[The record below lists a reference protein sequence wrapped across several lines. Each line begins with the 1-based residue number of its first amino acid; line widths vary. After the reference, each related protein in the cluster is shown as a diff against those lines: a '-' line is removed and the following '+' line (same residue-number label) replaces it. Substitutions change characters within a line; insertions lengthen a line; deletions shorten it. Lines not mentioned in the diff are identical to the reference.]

1 MPTPN
6 HPDPTRPATD
16 PHRDQPDAPDSAGT
30 TVQASTSDQAGPTD
44 RAGATDRAGT
54 PHEAGTTD
62 QASTTGQ
69 RGVAEQAG
77 TQAGGPVRGRSMG
90 AEEGGAR
97 ARARAK
103 GVAKARA
110 RAGALDGP
118 PAHVRVRSGGPLWLA
133 AGEPAPPGMVRLTRP
148 DSTGQALPVWPD
160 GVTPSLLE
168 EYQVPP
174 VPVER
179 SGETRRVLAAVLKC
193 CWTDL
198 SVDPWPGEPA
208 PVELVLDTY
217 RALIGRTDDL
227 MRNWAIG
234 AMRRLHDS
242 AWIVVDDGVVTLG
255 PRCALWPIESHA
267 QLQELVRRL
276 PEPERPELT
285 VVGDADIVAAA
296 HPAETVPDPE
306 AGLGGRVE
314 GGSAE
319 FDDLLGAYDERRR
332 AELVAAFMVVE
343 HAAEPVQEVRFAAL
357 RDPALRHTL
366 SEMLARRGRTLIQ
379 HRDRWTSGYDDAQAA
394 ALTTSATEAPH
405 RGAHEIP
412 RKATHEAP
420 HESSRTTALDNAR
433 EAPRKTAHNA
443 SHEAPRKTAH
453 DAPHA
458 IPRNTAHDA
467 PHEAPRNT
475 ARDDAR
481 EATAAV
487 AAETDAAGVAIAA
500 ETGVASVAV
509 VGEAGA
515 AGVAVA
521 GEAGVAIAG
530 EAGVGGVAVVRE
542 AGKGGDRTGGGDPVA
557 RRAVA
562 AGVRS
567 AVPAAPRLG
576 MSERAVL
583 TLVLVHSVAI
593 PRAEGLLPEDS
604 WLSPHPTPVDEL
616 RRHTQL
622 PIGELEAALRTLR
635 HAGLLGQVK
644 AGEEAGGYVPGPQ
657 FHRLTPAARRRLQ
670 EELILA
676 AGPNTPL
683 AAAVRSRRSA
693 K

>member
-1 MPTPN
+1 M
-6 HPDPTRPATD
+6 
-16 PHRDQPDAPDSAGT
+16 
-30 TVQASTSDQAGPTD
+30 
-44 RAGATDRAGT
+44 
-54 PHEAGTTD
+54 
-62 QASTTGQ
+62 STTTHPGPDHPE
-69 RGVAEQAG
+69 RGDVEADR
-77 TQAGGPVRGRSMG
+77 TQ
-90 AEEGGAR
+90 
-97 ARARAK
+97 
-103 GVAKARA
+103 A

-118 PAHVRVRSGGPLWLA
+118 AAHVRVRSSGALWLA
-133 AGEPAPPGMVRLTRP
+133 AGEPAPPGMIRLTRP
-148 DSTGQALPVWPD
+148 DATGEALPVWPD

-168 EYQVPP
+168 EYQVAP

-255 PRCALWPIESHA
+255 PRCALWPVESHA

-285 VVGDADIVAAA
+285 VVADADIVAAA
-296 HPAETVPDPE
+296 HPAEAAPDPE
-306 AGLGGRVE
+306 GFGGRVE

-319 FDDLLGAYDERRR
+319 FDDLLGGYDERRR

-366 SEMLARRGRTLIQ
+366 SEMLARRGRTLIH
-379 HRDRWTSGYDDAQAA
+379 HRDRWTSGYDDTRSA
-394 ALTTSATEAPH
+394 ALAASITEAPH
-405 RGAHEIP
+405 TVTDEAMYGPPGE
-412 RKATHEAP
+412 ATHA
-420 HESSRTTALDNAR
+420 AL
-433 EAPRKTAHNA
+433 
-443 SHEAPRKTAH
+443 
-453 DAPHA
+453 
-458 IPRNTAHDA
+458 
-467 PHEAPRNT
+467 
-475 ARDDAR
+475 
-481 EATAAV
+481 
-487 AAETDAAGVAIAA
+487 G
-500 ETGVASVAV
+500 
-509 VGEAGA
+509 AGA
-515 AGVAVA
+515 A
-521 GEAGVAIAG
+521 EA
-530 EAGVGGVAVVRE
+530 
-542 AGKGGDRTGGGDPVA
+542 
-557 RRAVA
+557 
-562 AGVRS
+562 
-567 AVPAAPRLG
+567 RLG
-576 MSERAVL
+576 VSERAVL
-583 TLVLVHSVAI
+583 ALVLVHSVAI

-622 PIGELEAALRTLR
+622 PIGELEAALRVLR

-683 AAAVRSRRSA
+683 ATAVRARRSA